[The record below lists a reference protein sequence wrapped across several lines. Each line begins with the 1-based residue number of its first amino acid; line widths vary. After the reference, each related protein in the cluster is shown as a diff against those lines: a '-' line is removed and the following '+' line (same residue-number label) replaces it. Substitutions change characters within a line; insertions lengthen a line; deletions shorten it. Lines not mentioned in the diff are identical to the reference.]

1 MQLAEIAPVL
11 IWIAVGVVGWFT
23 RSLWDADKE
32 LRESLSKLREEMPR
46 NFVLR
51 DDYKADMV
59 EVKSLLRDIRQA
71 LDGKADKGDD

>member
-32 LRESLSKLREEMPR
+32 LRDSLSKLREEMPR
-46 NFVLR
+46 TFVLR
-51 DDYKADMV
+51 DDYKTDMV
-59 EVKSLLRDIRQA
+59 EIKSLLRDIRQA

>member
-1 MQLAEIAPVL
+1 MQLVEIAPIL
-11 IWIAVGVVGWFT
+11 IWVAVGVVGWFT

-32 LRESLSKLREEMPR
+32 LRESLSKLREEIPR
-46 NFVLR
+46 IFVLR
-51 DDYKADMV
+51 SDYKDDMA

>member
-32 LRESLSKLREEMPR
+32 LRDSLSRLREEMPR
-46 NFVLR
+46 TFVLR
-51 DDYKADMV
+51 DDYKTDMV
-59 EVKSLLRDIRQA
+59 EIKSLLRDIRQA

>member
-32 LRESLSKLREEMPR
+32 LRDSLSKLREEMPR
-46 NFVLR
+46 TFVLR
-51 DDYKADMV
+51 DDYKADMA

-71 LDGKADKGDD
+71 LDRKADKGDD

>member
-23 RSLWDADKE
+23 RTLWEADRE
-32 LRESLSKLREEMPR
+32 LRDSLSKLREEMPR
-46 NFVLR
+46 TFVLR
-51 DDYKADMV
+51 DDYKADMT
-59 EVKSLLRDIRQA
+59 EIKALLRDIRQA

>member
-1 MQLAEIAPVL
+1 MQLVEIAPIL
-11 IWIAVGVVGWFT
+11 IWVAVGVVGWFT

-46 NFVLR
+46 TFVLR
-51 DDYKADMV
+51 DDYKADMT
-59 EVKSLLRDIRQA
+59 EIKSLLRDIRQA